1 MATKTLGV
9 GGDYATFAAAVA
21 GIATWDV
28 LHVITAGTYTEA
40 AAIALGKSVSVV
52 NVSGGQVVVRTPL
65 GSHVGQISGG
75 VTVTWSGDFIHE
87 IRKPGS
93 GGKEYIWLISGSGS
107 KLILDGVTLKSD
119 YTTGNTQAIYQ
130 AANNSHEMN
139 DCTLQGTYEALVTL
153 ADNCTSSVIDG
164 LTIDGLTAYIVRG
177 NTASAMF
184 GIFDWRDIAGQVT
197 RAPALNAAAGNR
209 IDVTTSGLLTTSRMW
224 GMTATDNMVLG
235 SGTIAIE
242 KSVFDGSKAYAIEA
256 VSGVSSGL
264 TFRDVAF
271 AGFSSCGVRVSG
283 AALSGLIDYCGRSN
297 GCAAFSNSPGS
308 EGAHNVTADPL
319 FTDYAGH
326 DYTIPS
332 NSPYRDVGTACVATV
347 DPIGTVIP
355 QGISP
360 DIGAFEYVSPPV
372 PALVTVDSNLYHAT
386 NLTGSVTF
394 PDTYFEIV
402 PQDASGP
409 VTDIKR
415 LLMVWSMMDKRVETV
430 ELPADMRDVEWPDN
444 RGWMAEPTA
453 GNRIWLFD
461 RRPLSNQ
468 VDTEMQLMLT
478 EDLLWLTR
486 DGIAASYTVTVTHT
500 SRRRD
505 IEIAVKRLDGQT
517 ERYGI
522 DDLWNERVV

>member
-1 MATKTLGV
+1 MATKTLGI
-9 GGDYATFAAAVA
+9 GGDYATFVAAVA

-28 LHVITAGTYTEA
+28 LHVLTAGTYTEVA
-40 AAIALGKSVSVV
+40 ALAIAKTVQIV
-52 NVSGGQVVVRTPL
+52 NMSGGQVVVRTPL

-75 VTVTWSGDFIHE
+75 VTVEWIGDFVHE

-93 GGKEYIWLISGSGS
+93 GGTEYIWLISGSGS
-107 KLILDGVTLKSD
+107 KLILNGVTLKSD

-130 AANNSHEMN
+130 AAGNSHELY

-164 LTIDGLTAYIVRG
+164 LTIDGLTEYIVWG
-177 NTASAMF
+177 NTVSSMF
-184 GIFDWRDIAGQVT
+184 DVFDWRDIAGQVT
-197 RAPALNAAAGNR
+197 RAPAQNAAPGSR
-209 IDVTTSGLLTTSRMW
+209 IDVTTSGLLTTSRLW
-224 GMTATDNMVLG
+224 GMTATGCMVLG
-235 SGTIAIE
+235 SGAIAIE
-242 KSVFDGSKAYAIEA
+242 KSVFDGSKAYGFECIGGT
-256 VSGVSSGL
+256 STGT
-264 TFRDVAF
+264 TFRDCEF
-271 AGFSSCGVRVSG
+271 GGFSGEAVNVT
-283 AALSGLIDYCGRSN
+283 LSPLTNLVDYCGAGN
-297 GCAAFSNSPGS
+297 GCTSLSNSVGS
-308 EGAHNVTADPL
+308 VGAHCQISDPL
-319 FTDYAGH
+319 FIDYAAH
-326 DYTIPS
+326 DYHLQAG
-332 NSPYRDVGTACVATV
+332 SPRIDAGTACIATV
-347 DPIGTVIP
+347 DPDGNAIP

-415 LLMVWSMMDKRVETV
+415 LLIIWSMIDKRVETV

-444 RGWMAEPTA
+444 RGWLAEPTA
-453 GNRIWLFD
+453 GNRMWLFD
-461 RRPLSNQ
+461 RRPMSNQ

-486 DGIAASYTVTVTHT
+486 DGFAASYTVTVTHT